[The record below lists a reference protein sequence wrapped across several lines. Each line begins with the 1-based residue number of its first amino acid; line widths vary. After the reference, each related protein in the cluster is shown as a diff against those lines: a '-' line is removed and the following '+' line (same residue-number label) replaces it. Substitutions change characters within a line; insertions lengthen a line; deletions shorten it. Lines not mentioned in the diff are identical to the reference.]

1 MYEFIVETYIFCFYN
16 QFLKFFLYTFN
27 NRFIL
32 NKLKKYLNVIEI
44 LLSKF

>member
-1 MYEFIVETYIFCFYN
+1 MYEFIVEIYIFCFYN
-16 QFLKFFLYTFN
+16 QFFLYTFN